1 MKMKDKKYIEKII
14 KEIID
19 SYNNKLILEID
30 PDIAIDFIDIFPIS
44 YAERERI
51 ELDIR
56 ESSKIIEKDNKG
68 EFYLLN
74 EPISTIYGELRV
86 VKLRI
91 FDEHKKKRGT
101 MDFKCN
107 DYNSIKAIIKDR
119 ENVYI
124 IHREFDELIEI
135 PIQDNYIYISN
146 KPKCE
151 NFIK

>member
-1 MKMKDKKYIEKII
+1 MKYKNYIEKII

-19 SYNNKLILEID
+19 SYDNSKLFSELDNIIEID
-30 PDIAIDFIDIFPIS
+30 FADIFPKSEMERKEIS
-44 YAERERI
+44 TFLNENAK
-51 ELDIR
+51 LM
-56 ESSKIIEKDNKG
+56 EKDNKG

-74 EPISTIYGELRV
+74 DPVETKYGILEI

>member
-1 MKMKDKKYIEKII
+1 MKDRKYIEKII
-14 KEIID
+14 KKIID

-30 PDIAIDFIDIFPIS
+30 PNIAIDFIDIFPIS
-44 YAERERI
+44 HAERKKI
-51 ELDIR
+51 ELNIK
-56 ESSKIIEKDNKG
+56 ENSKIIEKDNKG

-74 EPISTIYGELRV
+74 DPISTIYGELRV
-86 VKLRI
+86 IKLRI
-91 FDEHKKKRGT
+91 FDENKKERGT
-101 MDFKCN
+101 IDFKCN
-107 DYNSIKAIIKDR
+107 DYNSIKEIIKDR

-124 IHREFDELIEI
+124 IHREWDELIEI